1 MTDGALL
8 LDTCAC
14 LWLSHGDPMRDAAR
28 AAITRAQ
35 AAGGIF
41 VSAIT
46 AWEVA
51 MLVQKGRYRL
61 KVAVETWLT
70 RLLALPGVRLAALDP
85 AILIASADLPGTPPP
100 DPADRMICAT
110 ARARA
115 LAVVTR
121 DERIVAYGTSGFVN
135 VVEC

>member
-1 MTDGALL
+1 MADALL

-14 LWLSHGDPMRDAAR
+14 LWLSHGDPLRKEAEQVID
-28 AAITRAQ
+28 RAQ
-35 AAGGIF
+35 ERGGIF

-51 MLVQKGRYRL
+51 TLVRKDRYRL
-61 KVAVETWLT
+61 KASVEVCFG
-70 RLLALPGVRLAALDP
+70 RLLALPGIRLAALEP
-85 AILIASADLPGTPPP
+85 GILIASAELLGTPPA

-110 ARARA
+110 ARARG

-121 DERIVAYGTSGFVN
+121 DAKILAYGNAGFIN
-135 VVEC
+135 VVAC

>member
-1 MTDGALL
+1 MAEALL

-14 LWLSHGDPMRDAAR
+14 LWLTHGDPLRDEAR
-28 AAITRAQ
+28 QAIVRAQ
-35 AAGGIF
+35 TGGGIF

-51 MLVQKGRYRL
+51 TLVRKGRYRL
-61 KVAVETWLT
+61 KVSVAGWFT
-70 RLLALPGVRLAALDP
+70 RLLALPGIRLAALEP
-85 AILIASADLPGTPPP
+85 GILIASAELPGTPPA

-121 DERIVAYGTSGFVN
+121 DEGILNYGKAGFVN
-135 VVEC
+135 VVGC

>member
-1 MTDGALL
+1 MTEALL

-14 LWLSHGDPMRDAAR
+14 LWLTRGDPLHRGARDA
-28 AAITRAQ
+28 IDQAQ
-35 AAGGIF
+35 VVGAVF

-51 MLVQKGRYRL
+51 TLVRRNRYQL
-61 KVAVETWLT
+61 KVTVEAWFA
-70 RLLALPGVRLAALDP
+70 RLMALPGLRLAGLEP
-85 AILIASADLPGTPPP
+85 RILIASAELPGAPPA

-110 ARARA
+110 ARARS

-121 DERIVAYGTSGFVN
+121 DERILAYGGAGFVN
-135 VVEC
+135 VVPC

>member
-1 MTDGALL
+1 VAEALL

-14 LWLSHGDPMRDAAR
+14 LWLTHGDPLRKEAEQAVD
-28 AAITRAQ
+28 RAQ
-35 AAGGIF
+35 ELGSVF

-51 MLVQKGRYRL
+51 TLVRKGRYRL
-61 KVAVETWLT
+61 KASIEVWFG
-70 RLLALPGVRLAALDP
+70 RLLALPGIRLAALEP
-85 AILIASADLPGTPPP
+85 GILIASAELPGNPPA

-110 ARARA
+110 ARARG

-121 DERIVAYGTSGFVN
+121 DEKILAYGGAGFIN
-135 VVEC
+135 VVAC